1 VRLLATARRS
11 VIARKPQ
18 WWRRELDRLDELRN
32 MLRTAPDAMPTIETN
47 TRKVVARLRAEG
59 WVYVVGGKHD
69 KFEHAEQ
76 PDVLIIVPRHKQL
89 SPGVARS
96 IARLAGWI

>member
-1 VRLLATARRS
+1 MA
-11 VIARKPQ
+11 
-18 WWRRELDRLDELRN
+18 
-32 MLRTAPDAMPTIETN
+32 TIETN
-47 TRKVVARLRAEG
+47 TRKVIARLKLDG
-59 WVYVVGGKHD
+59 WIEIGGSKHD
-69 KFEHAEQ
+69 KYEHADQ